1 MAKEIFVNLPVKDLE
16 VTKDFFGKLGFTF
29 NPKFSDEKAACMI
42 IGENIYAMLLTEGF
56 FQNFTK
62 KSIADASK
70 STEIITCISVNSRD
84 EVNKMVDAAI
94 AAGGVEYSEP
104 QDHGWMYYRVF
115 EDPDK
120 HQWEIMYGDESQFPQ
135 ENK

>member
-1 MAKEIFVNLPVKDLE
+1 
-16 VTKDFFGKLGFTF
+16 
-29 NPKFSDEKAACMI
+29 MI

-104 QDHGWMYYRVF
+104 QEHGWMYYRVF

>member
-1 MAKEIFVNLPVKDLE
+1 MAKEIFVNLPVKELNRSIE
-16 VTKDFFGKLGFTF
+16 FFTKLGFTF
-29 NPKFSDEKAACMI
+29 NPKFTDEHATCMI
-42 IGENIYAMLLTEGF
+42 IGENFYSMLITESMF
-56 FQNFTK
+56 KTFTK
-62 KSIADASK
+62 KPISDASK
-70 STEIITCISVNSRD
+70 ATEVITCISVNSRD

>member
-16 VTKDFFGKLGFTF
+16 VTKNFFSKLGFTF
-29 NPKFSDEKAACMI
+29 NPKFTDEKAACMI
-42 IGENIYAMLLTEGF
+42 IGENIYAMLLTEDF
-56 FQNFTK
+56 FKNFTK

-70 STEIITCISVNSRD
+70 ATEIITCISVNSRNEVD
-84 EVNKMVDAAI
+84 ELVNKAI

-120 HQWEIMYGDESQFPQ
+120 HQWEVMYGDESQFPQ
-135 ENK
+135 NDK